1 MSLGFDAMEDF
12 YEHLAQALDDVP
24 ADQRELFLS
33 KLCLLMARDAS
44 DSDRLQA
51 HVQTAARHLQPG

>member
-24 ADQRELFLS
+24 AGQRELFLS
-33 KLCLLMARDAS
+33 KLCLLMARDTA
-44 DSDRLQA
+44 DGNRLRD
-51 HVQTAARHLQPG
+51 HIQTAARHLQPD